1 MVFIVHLCANCFYT
15 IGTIFFLINTAG
27 CSKMNIRENNIISMA
42 DQQNQEQKQSNIRKE
57 IRSRTIGYIVGAL
70 GLVAG
75 LAWNE
80 AIRQLIDVI
89 FPLAKNSIWIKFVY
103 AIIITAVVVW
113 VSMYLVRLGDDS
125 ERKDSK

>member
-1 MVFIVHLCANCFYT
+1 
-15 IGTIFFLINTAG
+15 
-27 CSKMNIRENNIISMA
+27 MA

-57 IRSRTIGYIVGAL
+57 IRSRTIGYIVGAF

-80 AIRQLIDVI
+80 AIRQLIDVL
-89 FPLAKNSIWIKFVY
+89 FPLSKNSVWAKFVY

-113 VSMYLVRLGDDS
+113 VSVYLVRLGDQA
-125 ERKDSK
+125 EQKESK